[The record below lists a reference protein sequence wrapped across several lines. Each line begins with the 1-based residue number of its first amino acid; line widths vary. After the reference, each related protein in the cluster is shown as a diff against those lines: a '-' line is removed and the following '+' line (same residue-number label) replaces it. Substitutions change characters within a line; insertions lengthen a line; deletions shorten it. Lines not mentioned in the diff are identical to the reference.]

1 MTGKRRA
8 GSRTWLRWA
17 GVLAVALI
25 GAGIGASLL
34 GRTTVSTAVGD
45 VELTSRPALRGGAT
59 LSLAPLGSVDLPS
72 AGPMHLQARLVALD
86 DELLVRAGRGL
97 ARGEQSVPAS
107 EAARI

>member
-34 GRTTVSTAVGD
+34 GRTTVSTPVG
-45 VELTSRPALRGGAT
+45 
-59 LSLAPLGSVDLPS
+59 LP
-72 AGPMHLQARLVALD
+72 P
-86 DELLVRAGRGL
+86 
-97 ARGEQSVPAS
+97 
-107 EAARI
+107 EANIF